1 MILHLSDHDRGLFP
15 TSDTLAQTLTH
26 VANGHAASR
35 LLESEYPTI
44 GLVVSLPQFARAD
57 WAGKTSINRVQ
68 WESDPEGATGTVI
81 IVPLETSANCEWVI
95 DDTSAGQSTGS
106 VTISADGISGLLPP
120 QAGEV
125 PLAVVHDG
133 VNVDRALRHIVELG
147 SKAQFDLLY
156 KLGPYSRSAIATASR
171 RIYRDINDSAP
182 DEGGD
187 VIDRADAEQVLS
199 RLMYGLDGETSSV
212 VMRMITRVA
221 TTGAAIR
228 TSTMKYMA
236 TAIWSAAESMVRSHI
251 GDPPMGRQ
259 LRRIARELKTIDPH
273 RVLETYRANHPKA
286 LISVNRV
293 QAALTAGATIGTHS
307 LELDQPRPDD
317 NW

>member
-1 MILHLSDHDRGLFP
+1 MLHISDHDRGLFP

-26 VANGHAASR
+26 VANGHAAAR
-35 LLESEYPTI
+35 LLAVEHPTI
-44 GLVVSLPQFARAD
+44 GQVVSLPQFARAS

-68 WESDPEGATGTVI
+68 WDADPAGASGTVI
-81 IVPLETSANCEWVI
+81 IAPPDTPTNYGWVI
-95 DDTSAGQSTGS
+95 DDTAAGKSAGTVTVTPAGLTGQ
-106 VTISADGISGLLPP
+106 LPP
-120 QAGEV
+120 QAGPV

-133 VNVDRALRHIVELG
+133 VNVERALRSIVDLG
-147 SKAQFDLLY
+147 TKAQFDLLY

-171 RIYRDINDSAP
+171 RIYRDINDTSP
-182 DEGGD
+182 DESGD

-199 RLMYGLDGETSSV
+199 RLMYGLDGEASSV
-212 VMRMITRVA
+212 VMRMIVRVA

-259 LRRIARELKTIDPH
+259 LRRIARELKTIDP
-273 RVLETYRANHPKA
+273 RKVLDTYRANHPKA

-307 LELDQPRPDD
+307 LELDLPRPEDT
-317 NW
+317 W